1 MQVSRT
7 DQSQGGSNTFVPI
20 LPQNVPTNVVTNTNS
35 GTTIVNG
42 GISTP
47 TLQGTTLATPISR
60 PVTNSVSSLNVNQ
73 NQLKGSGSTST
84 ASSNTIEAYDGF
96 FFIAAGLSDSIYT
109 PASYNIP
116 DGITGYIVGWY
127 GDYYVSE
134 NPELFD
140 SNGQILTNPTTNQP
154 YVINGGVAAVQD
166 FSLGPNGVGWL
177 KERFFRFVIK
187 DANGTSLA
195 LSNTIGTNVIG
206 QDGIKIEFNIV
217 AQPITGVIR
226 SFTNDANLVQ
236 NQNYCGVASIG
247 QYNDSQTVGGGQG
260 GFGQNS
266 TDEGINTG
274 TNQTIPTGSSTAPG
288 NNPFNIQTSGLGQ
301 AVRSPVTWNI
311 S

>member
-1 MQVSRT
+1 M
-7 DQSQGGSNTFVPI
+7 
-20 LPQNVPTNVVTNTNS
+20 
-35 GTTIVNG
+35 
-42 GISTP
+42 
-47 TLQGTTLATPISR
+47 
-60 PVTNSVSSLNVNQ
+60 
-73 NQLKGSGSTST
+73 
-84 ASSNTIEAYDGF
+84 
-96 FFIAAGLSDSIYT
+96 
-109 PASYNIP
+109 
-116 DGITGYIVGWY
+116 
-127 GDYYVSE
+127 
-134 NPELFD
+134 
-140 SNGQILTNPTTNQP
+140 
-154 YVINGGVAAVQD
+154 INGGVAAVQD